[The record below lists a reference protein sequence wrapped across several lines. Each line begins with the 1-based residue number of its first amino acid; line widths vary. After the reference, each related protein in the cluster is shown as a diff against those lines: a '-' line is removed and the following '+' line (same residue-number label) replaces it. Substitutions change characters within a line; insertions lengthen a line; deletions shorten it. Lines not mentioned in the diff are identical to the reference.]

1 MAAYSIWQYRREAYR
16 NMAEALGGVY
26 ADTHAEV
33 MLTEPADAEDNLP
46 EMVRARKLGVF
57 DKVMRGEVR
66 YEDLLDERV

>member
-1 MAAYSIWQYRREAYR
+1 
-16 NMAEALGGVY
+16 MAEALGGVY